1 MQEGTS
7 VSQHLDKM
15 ENLLQEFLAVRVK
28 MTDQAEKRFE
38 QQSEKK
44 RLMLR
49 KRKNISD
56 GACGTVVA
64 GNVPSCDACCSG
76 SLSPVDRRTRY

>member
-28 MTDQAEKRFE
+28 MTDR
-38 QQSEKK
+38 
-44 RLMLR
+44 
-49 KRKNISD
+49 D
-56 GACGTVVA
+56 
-64 GNVPSCDACCSG
+64 
-76 SLSPVDRRTRY
+76 